1 VGRFDERFFLYSED
15 EDWERRAVR
24 RGWTV
29 RYCPDIT
36 AEHAGGG
43 TDASRT
49 RVRLRLHAAIE
60 RYVRKWYGSL
70 GWAVF
75 RAGTLVGLGVRVAA
89 RRGAHRRSAVALCRL
104 YLEGP
109 DRAARRTGAVPP
121 PINGP

>member
-1 VGRFDERFFLYSED
+1 
-15 EDWERRAVR
+15 
-24 RGWTV
+24 V

-60 RYVRKWYGSL
+60 RYVRKWYGPV

-75 RAGTLVGLGVRVAA
+75 RAGTLVGLALRVAGRGGA
-89 RRGAHRRSAVALCRL
+89 RRRSAVALARL